1 LRRLNHRRA
10 RAQADHRR
18 LEDQEIGGT
27 EDQEVRRSGGQKI
40 RRSEDQ
46 EVRRSGGQKIK
57 RLKIIIKDRR
67 RATSHAVTAATTGLP
82 IS

>member
-27 EDQEVRRSGGQKI
+27 
-40 RRSEDQ
+40 EDQ